1 VIINGDK
8 GEEPAYGVLLNAIRK
23 EGATIQTA
31 TAGDVLH
38 QDQNLNLQCVGMN
51 GLLETGTAW
60 STNDRSLVLRLH
72 YGARSFLL
80 PADIGIASEHRLLQ
94 HNDNLRSE
102 VLLAPHH
109 GSRTSTGAEF
119 LAAVNPALVVVSA
132 GQRSQG
138 TLPSPEHL
146 SLWRQKK
153 ILALITAE
161 AGTITCRTDGR
172 LLRTSTLGGEGYLF
186 DQSSREFVR
195 EK

>member
-1 VIINGDK
+1 
-8 GEEPAYGVLLNAIRK
+8 
-23 EGATIQTA
+23 
-31 TAGDVLH
+31 
-38 QDQNLNLQCVGMN
+38 MN
-51 GLLETGTAW
+51 GLLENSTAW

-72 YGARSFLL
+72 YGAHSFLF
-80 PADIGIASEHRLLQ
+80 PADVGIASEHRLLQ
-94 HNDNLRSE
+94 HNDNLGSE

-109 GSRTSTGAEF
+109 GSRTSASAEF

-138 TLPSPEHL
+138 TLPAPEHL
-146 SLWRQKK
+146 NLWRQKK

-172 LLRTSTLGGEGYLF
+172 LLRTSSFGGESYLF
-186 DQSSREFVR
+186 DESSREFVR